1 MYVVDKT
8 TCSRREWLSAM
19 LEISSVYIAKTIEII
34 TIKSNSKFVN
44 TRTGHRNE
52 AARQRGSEATW
63 QWAIG
68 NQLRQPTERE
78 REGSERERGGRGRD
92 WQCEKMSCTSQMY
105 KGKWVKCLRKSTQ
118 RAASMP
124 ELN

>member
-1 MYVVDKT
+1 M
-8 TCSRREWLSAM
+8 S
-19 LEISSVYIAKTIEII
+19 
-34 TIKSNSKFVN
+34 

-52 AARQRGSEATW
+52 ATRQRGNKATW

-68 NQLRQPTERE
+68 NQLRQPTE
-78 REGSERERGGRGRD
+78 GERERRGRD
-92 WQCEKMSCTSQMY
+92 CEGEGENWQCEKMSCTSQMY

-118 RAASMP
+118 RAASMA